1 VAFAIIIGELT
12 RATAAE
18 QPVAVDGSL
27 RGPALNRR
35 VGWQPRRVAM
45 IRQTT
50 KSSPQLYAR
59 ICGILYLYIFVAD
72 G

>member
-1 VAFAIIIGELT
+1 
-12 RATAAE
+12 
-18 QPVAVDGSL
+18 
-27 RGPALNRR
+27 
-35 VGWQPRRVAM
+35 M